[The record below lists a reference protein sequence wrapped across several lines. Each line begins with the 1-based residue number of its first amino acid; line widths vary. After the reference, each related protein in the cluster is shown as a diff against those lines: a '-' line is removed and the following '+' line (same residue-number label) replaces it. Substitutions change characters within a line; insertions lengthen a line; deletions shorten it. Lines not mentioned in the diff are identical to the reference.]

1 MEANE
6 GSTNPAKR
14 EAASEE
20 KATKPGLQKAS
31 RDQTKEAP
39 KVEMGTTLEVSGHK
53 LVLDAQGT
61 CHKVEAVRKN
71 EPNRLD
77 FLVGATFDLADD
89 QN

>member
-6 GSTNPAKR
+6 FSTNPAKK

-20 KATKPGLQKAS
+20 KATKPGL
-31 RDQTKEAP
+31 QTKEAP

-61 CHKVEAVRKN
+61 CHKVEAVRKD